1 MKKTVL
7 WLPFCGMLLTACTA
21 PMPQVK
27 LIKPEV
33 PQSLLTCAD
42 APSQPTPDA
51 TQRDVASWAARLWYT
66 HGDCKSK
73 LKAASEA
80 VR

>member
-1 MKKTVL
+1 
-7 WLPFCGMLLTACTA
+7 MLLTACTT
-21 PMPQVK
+21 PTPQVK

-33 PQSLLTCAD
+33 PQSLLACAD
-42 APSQPTPDA
+42 APPQLTPDA
-51 TQRDVASWAARLWYT
+51 TQRDVASWAARLWYA

-73 LKAASEA
+73 LKALSEA